1 MPSSDSGSN
10 FQRSSSGPQNLI
22 LILILANDLGWA
34 DTALYETPNIQ
45 RLAARGMTFSSAYAS
60 PICSPTRASIMTG
73 SLSAPAS
80 SRRTAVKPASLSDGQ
95 SRTRHGRFS
104 PARSARRTLTV
115 FSGSTTRKTF
125 VSWPAAAQHLNHSS
139 IALCPSF
146 LSDRTRCRSWVC
158 LPAPQ
163 S

>member
-10 FQRSSSGPQNLI
+10 FQRSGSEPQNLI
-22 LILILANDLGWA
+22 LILILANDHGWA

-80 SRRTAVKPASLSDGQ
+80 SRQTAVKPASLSDGQ

-125 VSWPAAAQHLNHSS
+125 VSWPAAAQRLNHSP

-146 LSDRTRCRSWVC
+146 LSDRNRCRSWAC
-158 LPAPQ
+158 WPASQ